1 SGGFAM
7 TAVWIVMRFVAA
19 VCSAQVG
26 AAGAPPEAAASAPLA
41 TGASVAPQSD
51 LPALLQQATR
61 RVVKLYGAGIADE
74 HGYATGVIVSPDGL
88 VVTVLGL
95 FLETTNLRAV
105 SPDGHIYHAEPVYR
119 DEYRQLALLR
129 LNRYPE
135 NV

>member
-1 SGGFAM
+1 
-7 TAVWIVMRFVAA
+7 
-19 VCSAQVG
+19 
-26 AAGAPPEAAASAPLA
+26 
-41 TGASVAPQSD
+41 QSD

-119 DEYRQLALLR
+119 DEYRQLALLE
-129 LNRYPE
+129 LDRYPE
-135 NV
+135 NVDTDAPVAEQMTPIRLE